1 MLEQLQSVI
10 ERMQKK
16 KKKRQGIKKDKI
28 CRELER
34 IISKWNAVGM
44 KDSQNEI
51 SQMSRLE
58 SSRNTI
64 KRRTQEQEKEQSKE
78 KYDIF
83 V

>member
-1 MLEQLQSVI
+1 
-10 ERMQKK
+10 
-16 KKKRQGIKKDKI
+16 
-28 CRELER
+28 
-34 IISKWNAVGM
+34 M

-64 KRRTQEQEKEQSKE
+64 KRRAQEQEKEQSKE